1 MAWFSLLFQK
11 GETVKKMREEV
22 SSLLWMICRREGG
35 SAEWPEL
42 HVALCDMCSS
52 SQGQDKQ
59 ASSPQSSMD
68 QFSPFTL
75 RLLSHFPESSIC
87 S

>member
-22 SSLLWMICRREGG
+22 SSLVCGCFIGG

-42 HVALCDMCSS
+42 HIALCDMCSN

-59 ASSPQSSMD
+59 ASCPQSSLD

-75 RLLSHFPESSIC
+75 KLLSHFPESSI
-87 S
+87 